1 MKMEWPGITFREKMH
16 AMDQID
22 SRKFVDVLRKHI
34 EELKVNI
41 ERSKREV
48 EHSSGKEDL
57 KILALEINHFE
68 TEIRHLEAVIRLGG
82 ISSAEITVT
91 VPLAKRLP

>member
-1 MKMEWPGITFREKMH
+1 
-16 AMDQID
+16 MDQID

-34 EELKVNI
+34 EELKVTI

-68 TEIRHLEAVIRLGG
+68 TEIKQLEAVIEL
-82 ISSAEITVT
+82 EEY
-91 VPLAKRLP
+91 RLPKTP